1 MTNIDVILESPQVVV
16 LGGPSNIQVQLD
28 TGATGQRGSTTYIG
42 SGLPSSSTIPNYSLI
57 LPGDLYINVAPGV
70 NYSWLYQYLVKPG
83 GNNWE
88 PILSLNPA
96 LYNAVYEVSFVAGEA
111 TISIPVLNITTTS
124 TGLTSDNF
132 AVTFDFENLNPIS
145 ASLKSKSLTSGN
157 LVLVFTAA
165 EFDGSSWSA
174 LVDASVRLSISVRV
188 IAGTILL

>member
-1 MTNIDVILESPQVVV
+1 MANIDVILESPQVVV
-16 LGGPSNIQVQLD
+16 LGGPSNVQVQLD

-96 LYNAVYEVSFVAGEA
+96 LYNAVYEISFIAGEA
-111 TISIPVLNITTTS
+111 TLSIPVLNITTTS
-124 TGLTSDNF
+124 TGLNSDNF
-132 AVTFDFENLNPIS
+132 AITFNFENLHPIS
-145 ASLKSKSLTSGN
+145 ASLKSKNLTSGN

-174 LVDASVRLSISVRV
+174 LVDASVRISISVRV

>member
-42 SGLPSSSTIPNYSLI
+42 SGLPSSSTIP
-57 LPGDLYINVAPGV
+57 
-70 NYSWLYQYLVKPG
+70 
-83 GNNWE
+83 
-88 PILSLNPA
+88 A

-132 AVTFDFENLNPIS
+132 AATFDFENLNPIS

-165 EFDGSSWSA
+165 EFNGSSWSA